1 MAGVADAYLD
11 QTLAG
16 RYRLV
21 SHLADGGF
29 SHVFKAVDQRSG
41 ALVAVKLLQPSA
53 AATHPESP
61 VEFDH
66 EGELLEALSKS
77 RNVVGLLDSGSST
90 ITVTVHETPLPLTVR
105 FHVME
110 LADAALSEL
119 LLLRHEVDWSD
130 KLRLFR
136 DVVVGVH
143 QMHVKAMVHRDL
155 KASNV
160 LLFGTGTRR
169 PTAKVSDLGR
179 SRDLSRPPRLDVS
192 AYAAGRGDRSHAPPE
207 HLWLLGGTD
216 YVAFR
221 RADMYLLGSVLYE
234 IATGQSI
241 TSMTLPYW
249 GSHIRD
255 VGNMSPQ
262 DREAGFGAAARH
274 MVEIHE
280 AVLGLLADEA
290 PPEIRR
296 LVVDLVRQM
305 CHPVPVRRGRRFR
318 VERNTPAW
326 GLLWAIRR
334 VDIIIK
340 NLEHSRAVKS
350 AASRRRRV

>member
-29 SHVFKAVDQRSG
+29 SHVFKSVDQRSG
-41 ALVAVKLLQPSA
+41 ALVAVKVLKPDA
-53 AATHPESP
+53 AVHPESA

-66 EGELLEALSKS
+66 EGELLEALGKS
-77 RNVVGLLDSGSST
+77 RSVVGLLDSSSST
-90 ITVTVHETPLPLTVR
+90 IDVSVDGTPLPLPVR

-119 LLLRHEVDWSD
+119 LPVRHELDWAD
-130 KLRLFR
+130 KLRFFR
-136 DVVVGVH
+136 DVVAGVH
-143 QMHVKAMVHRDL
+143 HMHVKKMVHRDL

-160 LLFGTGTRR
+160 LLFDTETRR
-169 PTAKVSDLGR
+169 PTARVSDLGR
-179 SRDLSRPPRLDVS
+179 SRDLSRPPRFSEDV
-192 AYAAGRGDRSHAPPE
+192 YAAGRGDRSHAPPE
-207 HLWLLGGTD
+207 HLWHLGSAD
-216 YVAFR
+216 DAALR
-221 RADMYLLGSVLYE
+221 RADVYLLGSVLYE

-249 GSHIRD
+249 GSHTRV

-262 DREAGFGAAARH
+262 DREAGFGAVARH

-280 AVLGLLADEA
+280 AALGLLADET

-296 LVVDLVRQM
+296 LVVDLVR
-305 CHPVPVRRGRRFR
+305 
-318 VERNTPAW
+318 
-326 GLLWAIRR
+326 
-334 VDIIIK
+334 
-340 NLEHSRAVKS
+340 
-350 AASRRRRV
+350 